1 MNRIEQIITLNHTN
15 FTYGCSFFTV
25 LVTALFEQI
34 IEHFYKPRGVDTRRR
49 SSYDGR
55 GDWL

>member
-15 FTYGCSFFTV
+15 FTYGCSS
-25 LVTALFEQI
+25 ALFEQI